1 MTRVYL
7 VHWKAAESAERAERL
22 RSAGFEV
29 DHRPP
34 TPRMLRELRRGPPS
48 AVVIDLSRLP
58 SQGRDLAVA
67 LRSFKATRHVPLV
80 FVDGDPQ
87 KVARIRQLLPDA
99 AYTTWGRI
107 RGSLGRAIAKPPR
120 DPVSPGSGLGAY
132 AGTPLIKKLGIKSGC
147 SVTLVGAPTGFENEL
162 GTLPEDAAVR
172 RHDRGRRDLT
182 LWFARTRREL
192 ERRVDRMTRHAEHG
206 GLWIL
211 WPKKTSG
218 VRSDLSQ
225 SVVREVAMAAGI
237 VDFKICSVDT
247 TWSGLRFTRR
257 KAQ

>member
-34 TPRMLRELRRGPPS
+34 TPRMLRELRRSPPS

-67 LRSFKATRHVPLV
+67 LRSFKATRH
-80 FVDGDPQ
+80 
-87 KVARIRQLLPDA
+87 A
-99 AYTTWGRI
+99 
-107 RGSLGRAIAKPPR
+107 
-120 DPVSPGSGLGAY
+120 VSPGSGLGAY